1 MTKIC
6 RILWSCSMKIF
17 SKYPTVNILK
27 LNYWLV
33 ICIAKNNF
41 KGDFL
46 SISIFLHPQW
56 PVLWFRVTYSLSF
69 MGLSDVLLILTDVPD
84 TSSSSGPSGA
94 EEEAE
99 MLEFIQHT
107 RTHTSWC
114 INAHVKH
121 CSASCWTPAEH
132 SHTLP
137 DTVCTSEGAAHDVL
151 VCQCP
156 AEDAEELVNN
166 TTPSANQQS
175 TPEQINEHNRNIDIS
190 VIKHRYRRVRMLY

>member
-1 MTKIC
+1 
-6 RILWSCSMKIF
+6 
-17 SKYPTVNILK
+17 
-27 LNYWLV
+27 
-33 ICIAKNNF
+33 
-41 KGDFL
+41 
-46 SISIFLHPQW
+46 
-56 PVLWFRVTYSLSF
+56 

-107 RTHTSWC
+107 HAHAHTHTHTHHTSRC

-175 TPEQINEHNRNIDIS
+175 TPEQINEHNRNIDIG